1 MKISVALCTYNG
13 EKFIQKQLD
22 SILNQEN
29 YIVDE
34 IIICD
39 DQSNDSTI
47 EIINKYIEDYPKI
60 IKLFQNEINLGSTK
74 NFEKA
79 IKICQGNYIFLSDQ
93 DDIWDKNKVNETI
106 EVFNENSGCQGVFT
120 NADLINEDDEM
131 IESSTLWDSIFFL
144 ESELPKPIDLFD
156 IIAKNGN
163 IVTGATLCI
172 KKEVKDF
179 IFPFTDEVL
188 HDEWIAILLS
198 IKKTLCY
205 SRQNL
210 ISYRIHKK
218 QQVGVKSKAK
228 LKSIENKKRII
239 LGLKAPKKHS
249 DYLLLSKKKWLKII
263 KLERV
268 KVFLGTT
275 NFIEKDLLDSYE
287 EHQDLQEKIKIKFP
301 IKYQLTKWID
311 KIRGK
316 RILKDI

>member
-1 MKISVALCTYNG
+1 MMISVALCTYNG
-13 EKFIQKQLD
+13 DKFIQKQLD

-93 DDIWDKNKVNETI
+93 DDIWNKNKVNETI
-106 EVFNENSGCQGVFT
+106 KIFNENFGCQGVFT
-120 NADLINEDDEM
+120 NADLINEDDK
-131 IESSTLWDSIFFL
+131 IIGSSKLWDSIFFL
-144 ESELPKPIDLFD
+144 ENELPKPIDLFD

-163 IVTGATLCI
+163 VITGATLCI

-179 IFPFTDEVL
+179 IFPFSDEVL
-188 HDEWIAILLS
+188 HDEWIAILLA

-228 LKSIENKKRII
+228 LKSIEHKKRII
-239 LGLKAPKKHS
+239 LGLKVPKSHS
-249 DYLLLSKKKWLKII
+249 DYLILSKKKWLKII
-263 KLERV
+263 KLEHV
-268 KVFLGTT
+268 KVFLGSTPYL
-275 NFIEKDLLDSYE
+275 EKNLVNSYKE
-287 EHQDLQEKIKIKFP
+287 YLDLQEKIKLGFP
-301 IKYQLTKWID
+301 IKHQLTQWID